1 MDDLDFT
8 RPAKSE
14 IYNPAIAR
22 TCFETLGKAESLA
35 QGATVFAENDAGDR
49 MYLLLEGE
57 VSLIHG
63 KKTID
68 IVKAG
73 EIFGE
78 LAAITRRPRTATAVA
93 RSLCRLISID
103 AGQFQLA
110 IQATPEFAL
119 MLMSIMINRLRLTD
133 AKLRL
138 ARDLPDWTGRDD
150 SRVFDKSLLDELAR
164 AVPGRLPQRC
174 PPENVI
180 MREGDRGIFM
190 YVVFQGRVAISIQS
204 RIVDTIGPGGVFG
217 EMALVDESPRAAT
230 AVAQNECMLLAIN
243 RSDFLALVKAKPAFT
258 ASLLKAIAERL
269 ATMTSHD
276 SR

>member
-1 MDDLDFT
+1 
-8 RPAKSE
+8 
-14 IYNPAIAR
+14 IAR